1 VTRGL
6 RRVWKRLL
14 GSVGRSAPDA
24 DLAEEFETH
33 IALMADD
40 YRRRGLPADEALR
53 QARLQF
59 GSVSATV
66 ENYRDQ
72 RGLPLFD
79 SIAQDLRY
87 AGRAIAKTPGFAAT
101 AVLSLAIGIGANT
114 AIFSLVNGVL
124 LQPLGFAEPNRVY
137 AVREL
142 APTIAPV
149 NPMHLLEWGSRC
161 PSLEAVAL
169 MRSGRGQLSGGG
181 DPISVRGARVSY
193 NLLELLGVR
202 PLLGR
207 SFLAVEASE
216 GDDRAV
222 LIAESLWRSRF
233 NAAPSLVGTSIL
245 IDGEPHHVVGIVPD
259 WFRLPYVGTADV
271 RFEIIRPLVLSA
283 AERMR
288 STGNFNYAAVVRV
301 KRDVD
306 AGRAL
311 AEMNAVVAQIA
322 PRPAGTASLKAVL
335 IPVHQLV
342 TERARV
348 SLWMLAAAVGSVL
361 LIVCMN
367 LANLLLSRIAGRSRE
382 AAIRTALGA
391 SRARQFRLILTES
404 VLLATAGGL
413 LGILSAAWA
422 IRVLVAT
429 SSLDIPRLHEVR
441 PDGTVL
447 LFCLGLTLFT
457 GLLFG
462 VIPAWR
468 FTRSDP
474 QASLRAGSHTITEP
488 RSGFR
493 LRAILIGLEV
503 GASAVLL
510 IVTALLTTS
519 VFRLSRVDKGFE
531 VDHLLTFDIDL
542 TDRRYADAARRQM
555 FFDRVLGRFGASAG
569 VEASGMITQLP
580 TRGETWNDPI
590 YLEGGVHYPVNN
602 RYASPGYFS
611 AMKIGVQL
619 GRAFDERDR
628 GRGVAVLSEKAA
640 RLLWPGDDNP
650 VGRQFMGED
659 DKPKTLVG
667 IVTDV
672 RATLPLAA
680 PATAYYPYWQRV
692 PGEATFVIRT
702 ADDPNGAIGLARE
715 AVRGEDSQL
724 PLQDVRTMEQVVDV
738 SLAPRRFQ
746 ATLMIAFAACAL
758 LVASLGIYGVVS
770 YAVTRRRNEM
780 GIRMALGASRSGLL
794 SLVVRQSMTPVIV
807 GLAGGI
813 AGVLLVGQAIR
824 GLLFGIQPTDPLT
837 ITGVVALLLVVG
849 AGACVVPASRAARA
863 DPVSALRT
871 E

>member
-1 VTRGL
+1 
-6 RRVWKRLL
+6 
-14 GSVGRSAPDA
+14 
-24 DLAEEFETH
+24 
-33 IALMADD
+33 MA
-40 YRRRGLPADEALR
+40 GEA
-53 QARLQF
+53 
-59 GSVSATV
+59 T
-66 ENYRDQ
+66 
-72 RGLPLFD
+72 
-79 SIAQDLRY
+79 
-87 AGRAIAKTPGFAAT
+87 
-101 AVLSLAIGIGANT
+101 
-114 AIFSLVNGVL
+114 
-124 LQPLGFAEPNRVY
+124 
-137 AVREL
+137 
-142 APTIAPV
+142 
-149 NPMHLLEWGSRC
+149 
-161 PSLEAVAL
+161 
-169 MRSGRGQLSGGG
+169 
-181 DPISVRGARVSY
+181 
-193 NLLELLGVR
+193 
-202 PLLGR
+202 
-207 SFLAVEASE
+207 E
-216 GDDRAV
+216 GNDRAV

-233 NAAPSLVGTSIL
+233 NAASSLVGTSIL
-245 IDGEPHHVVGIVPD
+245 IDGEPHNVVGIVAD
-259 WFRLPYVGTADV
+259 WFRLPYIGTADV

-311 AEMNAVVAQIA
+311 AEMNAVVAQVA
-322 PRPAGTASLKAVL
+322 PRPAGTASIKAVL
-335 IPVHQLV
+335 IPVHELV

-404 VLLATAGGL
+404 LLLATAGGL
-413 LGILSAAWA
+413 LGVLSAAWA
-422 IRVLVAT
+422 IRLLVAT
-429 SSLDIPRLHEVR
+429 STLDIPRLHEVR
-441 PDGTVL
+441 PDGTVV

-474 QASLRAGSHTITEP
+474 QASLRAGSHTVTEP

-503 GASAVLL
+503 GASAALL
-510 IVTALLTTS
+510 IVAALLTTS
-519 VFRLSRVDKGFE
+519 FFRLSRVDKGFE

-542 TDRRYADAARRQM
+542 TDRGYADAARRQM
-555 FFDRVLGRFGASAG
+555 FFDRVLGRFNTGAG

-602 RYASPGYFS
+602 RYASPGYFA
-611 AMKIGVQL
+611 AMKIAVQL

-640 RLLWPGDDNP
+640 RLLWPDDDNP

-659 DKPKTLVG
+659 DKLKTLVG

-672 RATLPLAA
+672 RATLPIAA

-702 ADDPNGAIGLARE
+702 ADDPNGAIGLARD
-715 AVRGEDSQL
+715 AVRHEDSQV
-724 PLQDVRTMEQVVDV
+724 PLQDLRTMEQVVDV
-738 SLAPRRFQ
+738 SLAQRRFQ

-794 SLVVRQSMTPVIV
+794 AMVVRQSMTPIVV

-813 AGVLLVGQAIR
+813 AVVLLVGQAIR
-824 GLLFGIQPTDPLT
+824 GLLFDIQPTDPLT

-849 AGACVVPASRAARA
+849 AGACVVPAYRAARA
-863 DPVSALRT
+863 DPVSGLRT